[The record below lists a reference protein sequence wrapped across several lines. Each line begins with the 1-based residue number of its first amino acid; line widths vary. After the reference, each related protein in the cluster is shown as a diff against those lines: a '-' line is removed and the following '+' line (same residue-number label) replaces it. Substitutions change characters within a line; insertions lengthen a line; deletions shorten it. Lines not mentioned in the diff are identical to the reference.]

1 MRGKNK
7 KLKKEEKLKQI
18 TLQVET
24 IGRPDIDDL
33 PKNEKNYFLSSLLAF
48 IKEKKGEDDAV

>member
-1 MRGKNK
+1 M
-7 KLKKEEKLKQI
+7 KQI

-48 IKEKKGEDDAV
+48 IKEKKGEADAV

>member
-1 MRGKNK
+1 M
-7 KLKKEEKLKQI
+7 KQI

-24 IGRPDIDDL
+24 FGRPEIGEL
-33 PKNEKNYFLSSLLAF
+33 PKDEKNHFLSSLLAF